1 MDASDERE
9 NDYLRFLRGMRPD
22 DANIQASMPD
32 LSTTQSSELDFRT
45 SFVGPDGLPEIDHD
59 GAEFARM
66 LLAQAEQEHKDTD
79 TEAEEAV
86 VAAQAE
92 AEEAAAAVTGVLQLS
107 SARVRAEASQSRRA
121 EKAPAPKATDNFVL
135 TKKTCRFYNKERE
148 RCKRA
153 ATGLDGRCAIH
164 KVSQFCKHPK
174 CNKYNQGNGFCI
186 KHGGGKKCKHEGC
199 EKHVQGYGYCSG
211 HGGKPLCPIEGCEN
225 KRMEGGYCKAH
236 GGGRFCQH
244 EDCKKRDIGGGL
256 CISHGGGKKCN
267 AKECKKVD
275 RGGGFCKAHGG
286 GKKCETENCKNW
298 ALGGGICLE
307 HKGPGK
313 RCKMLGCTKY
323 DLGGGFCIA
332 HGGGR
337 KCIIEGCTK
346 IRQVNKRCRGHGG
359 KVLCSV
365 PNCDRAAQ
373 NRKLCKSHGGG
384 KLCKHEGCTNTQ
396 KGKGFCIRHGGGTRC
411 KEEGCSAIQ
420 RGGGFCKGH
429 GGGKKC
435 SYTYCKKWVVGGG
448 YCDDHLDLELSRQP
462 EEISR
467 IAANSYLTIH
477 SGSAGQV
484 NSDAPTAA
492 MLLPCLLLA
501 LLAAPTSANPP
512 SPPINYK
519 TYAEMTR
526 YLLEL
531 NATFPDV
538 VQVSVAQDTYDLPY
552 PEELQCIIDDETKAT
567 EPCKQFLVHMTNHS
581 TLASDPER
589 PEVFISGALHGNER
603 AKPTLDT
610 QRWLKQLVNTRNVLV
625 TPMTNAYGYSHNHRE
640 ELTVDPNRDY
650 NYMRSGAECMQTMTS
665 RVVNEIWRD
674 HIFQLA
680 VTFHGGTRAIGNTLA
695 NFAGVFPDG
704 KLYPTGT
711 MNDVVYGV
719 SGGMEDWGYA
729 ASWENQFYDAKSQP
743 FHACEP
749 STFVETSNTKEP
761 KAADLGNFKELY
773 EANVDFFRTEGIT
786 TEFVGHV
793 PRNVRL
799 ALMMIEMAQP
809 LVQIAWEVLGALT
822 VDSTHVQVSSSETF
836 EDDAILMKTSIQK
849 GTTRRFYEFA
859 SDSSQAAAAN
869 VDTLGTSLFVTCL
882 DLGNVTSDKLY
893 VRAVATVDQDW
904 KKQGTGD
911 EGPSPHVPP
920 QSHLVNARTNPDW
933 DFEWNG
939 HRVKAALEWT
949 SPVITVETA
958 KKSEA
963 NDVSSA
969 IIPNSP
975 VTDVPASFSPSG
987 STENESE
994 DSDDSTDAPIIGK
1007 KHTKK
1012 ASDDDESE
1020 ESEDSSDEA
1029 AATTTAPSSATESE
1043 RASTKTTDKD
1053 DGESDD
1059 ESEDSE
1065 DDKDSDDNTLDDEM
1079 KASDDEQA
1087 KSSSSDTTQDATALA
1102 TNGSGLDDKPASGLL
1117 QFGYIIMSSCA
1128 MIIVLTLA
1136 YLYRRVF
1143 RRPRQPYMNIS
1154 SLEQPTRVTIN
1165 SIADEDYDVDD
1176 DESEDVSAGPRI
1188 PRHAQSSR
1196 GVILSFSFLAPMEV
1210 FKRSRNVEDIAPP
1223 QCLSTMLLN
1232 GTIGEDGVLA
1242 LESDRRLGDKYR
1254 GLRSC
1259 DEQFNALVNGDK
1271 SASQEG
1277 SKDTD
1282 TVPKPPQMVYTEYLN
1297 CTGTALCE
1305 KPLLELKSCINSV
1318 LAGHR
1323 NIGDCAQTKR
1333 LLERCM
1339 RSKSEELLQASQPQ
1353 VFRPH
1358 ATP

>member
-1 MDASDERE
+1 
-9 NDYLRFLRGMRPD
+9 
-22 DANIQASMPD
+22 
-32 LSTTQSSELDFRT
+32 
-45 SFVGPDGLPEIDHD
+45 
-59 GAEFARM
+59 
-66 LLAQAEQEHKDTD
+66 
-79 TEAEEAV
+79 
-86 VAAQAE
+86 
-92 AEEAAAAVTGVLQLS
+92 
-107 SARVRAEASQSRRA
+107 
-121 EKAPAPKATDNFVL
+121 
-135 TKKTCRFYNKERE
+135 
-148 RCKRA
+148 
-153 ATGLDGRCAIH
+153 
-164 KVSQFCKHPK
+164 
-174 CNKYNQGNGFCI
+174 
-186 KHGGGKKCKHEGC
+186 
-199 EKHVQGYGYCSG
+199 
-211 HGGKPLCPIEGCEN
+211 
-225 KRMEGGYCKAH
+225 
-236 GGGRFCQH
+236 
-244 EDCKKRDIGGGL
+244 
-256 CISHGGGKKCN
+256 
-267 AKECKKVD
+267 
-275 RGGGFCKAHGG
+275 
-286 GKKCETENCKNW
+286 
-298 ALGGGICLE
+298 
-307 HKGPGK
+307 
-313 RCKMLGCTKY
+313 
-323 DLGGGFCIA
+323 
-332 HGGGR
+332 
-337 KCIIEGCTK
+337 
-346 IRQVNKRCRGHGG
+346 
-359 KVLCSV
+359 
-365 PNCDRAAQ
+365 
-373 NRKLCKSHGGG
+373 
-384 KLCKHEGCTNTQ
+384 
-396 KGKGFCIRHGGGTRC
+396 
-411 KEEGCSAIQ
+411 
-420 RGGGFCKGH
+420 
-429 GGGKKC
+429 
-435 SYTYCKKWVVGGG
+435 
-448 YCDDHLDLELSRQP
+448 
-462 EEISR
+462 
-467 IAANSYLTIH
+467 
-477 SGSAGQV
+477 
-484 NSDAPTAA
+484 
-492 MLLPCLLLA
+492 
-501 LLAAPTSANPP
+501 
-512 SPPINYK
+512 
-519 TYAEMTR
+519 MTR

-567 EPCKQFLVHMTNHS
+567 EPCKQFLVHLTNHS

-603 AKPTLDT
+603 VGPNAAIELVALFAHATSIYGTDDKAKPTLDT

-680 VTFHGGTRAIGNTLA
+680 VTFHGGTRAVAYEWGSPDHYLNGKESNPSEKSPDHMAQLQIGNTLA
-695 NFAGVFPDG
+695 NFAGDFPDG

-749 STFVETSNTKEP
+749 STFGGYPKEKTIYNNITHRAFNMLVETSNTKEP

-773 EANVDFFRTEGIT
+773 KANVDFFRTEGIT

-809 LVQIAWEVLGALT
+809 LVRWVDAAGSSQSQELLNVFPAASLYTTNADQVTEMGCGALAWERNEVATCSVSECNVVNSAHSKVQVAWEVLGALT

-836 EDDAILMKTSIQK
+836 EDDAILMKTSTQK

-969 IIPNSP
+969 ITPNSP
-975 VTDVPASFSPSG
+975 VTDVPTSFSPSG

-1007 KHTKK
+1007 KRTKK
-1012 ASDDDESE
+1012 ASDDDESDESEESE

-1029 AATTTAPSSATESE
+1029 
-1043 RASTKTTDKD
+1043 
-1053 DGESDD
+1053 
-1059 ESEDSE
+1059 
-1065 DDKDSDDNTLDDEM
+1065 
-1079 KASDDEQA
+1079 
-1087 KSSSSDTTQDATALA
+1087 
-1102 TNGSGLDDKPASGLL
+1102 PASGLL

-1165 SIADEDYDVDD
+1165 SIDDEDYDVDD
-1176 DESEDVSAGPRI
+1176 DESED
-1188 PRHAQSSR
+1188 
-1196 GVILSFSFLAPMEV
+1196 
-1210 FKRSRNVEDIAPP
+1210 
-1223 QCLSTMLLN
+1223 MLLN

-1271 SASQEG
+1271 AASQEG

-1318 LAGHR
+1318 LTGHK

>member
-164 KVSQFCKHPK
+164 K
-174 CNKYNQGNGFCI
+174 
-186 KHGGGKKCKHEGC
+186 HGGGKKCKHEGC

-244 EDCKKRDIGGGL
+244 ED
-256 CISHGGGKKCN
+256 
-267 AKECKKVD
+267 
-275 RGGGFCKAHGG
+275 
-286 GKKCETENCKNW
+286 
-298 ALGGGICLE
+298 
-307 HKGPGK
+307 
-313 RCKMLGCTKY
+313 Y
-323 DLGGGFCIA
+323 
-332 HGGGR
+332 
-337 KCIIEGCTK
+337 
-346 IRQVNKRCRGHGG
+346 
-359 KVLCSV
+359 
-365 PNCDRAAQ
+365 
-373 NRKLCKSHGGG
+373 
-384 KLCKHEGCTNTQ
+384 
-396 KGKGFCIRHGGGTRC
+396 
-411 KEEGCSAIQ
+411 
-420 RGGGFCKGH
+420 
-429 GGGKKC
+429 
-435 SYTYCKKWVVGGG
+435 
-448 YCDDHLDLELSRQP
+448 
-462 EEISR
+462 
-467 IAANSYLTIH
+467 
-477 SGSAGQV
+477 
-484 NSDAPTAA
+484 
-492 MLLPCLLLA
+492 
-501 LLAAPTSANPP
+501 
-512 SPPINYK
+512 
-519 TYAEMTR
+519 
-526 YLLEL
+526 
-531 NATFPDV
+531 V

-603 AKPTLDT
+603 VGPNAAIELVALFAHATSIYGTDDKAKPTLDT

-680 VTFHGGTRAIGNTLA
+680 VTFHGGTRAVAYEWGSPDHYLNGKESNPSEKSPDHMAQLQIGNTLA

-809 LVQIAWEVLGALT
+809 LVRWVDAAGSSQSQELLNVFPAASLYTTNADQVTEMGCGALAWERNEVATCSVSDCSVVNSVHSKVQIAWEVLGALT

-1007 KHTKK
+1007 KRTKK

-1223 QCLSTMLLN
+1223 QCLSTVRLHEMLLN

-1271 SASQEG
+1271 AASQEG

>member
-1 MDASDERE
+1 
-9 NDYLRFLRGMRPD
+9 
-22 DANIQASMPD
+22 
-32 LSTTQSSELDFRT
+32 
-45 SFVGPDGLPEIDHD
+45 
-59 GAEFARM
+59 
-66 LLAQAEQEHKDTD
+66 
-79 TEAEEAV
+79 
-86 VAAQAE
+86 
-92 AEEAAAAVTGVLQLS
+92 
-107 SARVRAEASQSRRA
+107 
-121 EKAPAPKATDNFVL
+121 
-135 TKKTCRFYNKERE
+135 
-148 RCKRA
+148 
-153 ATGLDGRCAIH
+153 
-164 KVSQFCKHPK
+164 
-174 CNKYNQGNGFCI
+174 
-186 KHGGGKKCKHEGC
+186 
-199 EKHVQGYGYCSG
+199 
-211 HGGKPLCPIEGCEN
+211 
-225 KRMEGGYCKAH
+225 
-236 GGGRFCQH
+236 
-244 EDCKKRDIGGGL
+244 
-256 CISHGGGKKCN
+256 
-267 AKECKKVD
+267 
-275 RGGGFCKAHGG
+275 
-286 GKKCETENCKNW
+286 
-298 ALGGGICLE
+298 
-307 HKGPGK
+307 
-313 RCKMLGCTKY
+313 
-323 DLGGGFCIA
+323 
-332 HGGGR
+332 
-337 KCIIEGCTK
+337 
-346 IRQVNKRCRGHGG
+346 
-359 KVLCSV
+359 
-365 PNCDRAAQ
+365 
-373 NRKLCKSHGGG
+373 
-384 KLCKHEGCTNTQ
+384 
-396 KGKGFCIRHGGGTRC
+396 
-411 KEEGCSAIQ
+411 
-420 RGGGFCKGH
+420 
-429 GGGKKC
+429 
-435 SYTYCKKWVVGGG
+435 
-448 YCDDHLDLELSRQP
+448 
-462 EEISR
+462 
-467 IAANSYLTIH
+467 
-477 SGSAGQV
+477 
-484 NSDAPTAA
+484 

-603 AKPTLDT
+603 VGPNAAIELVALFAHATSIYGTDDKAKPTLDT

-680 VTFHGGTRAIGNTLA
+680 VTFHGGTRAVAYEWGSPDHYLNGKESNPSEKSPDHMAQLQIGNTLA

-749 STFVETSNTKEP
+749 STFGGYPKEKTIYNNITHRAFNMLVETSNTKEP

-809 LVQIAWEVLGALT
+809 LVRWVDAAGSSQSQELLNVFPAASLYTTNADQVTEMGCGALAWERNEVATCSVSDCSVVNSVHSKVQIAWEVLGALT

-1007 KHTKK
+1007 KRTKK

-1223 QCLSTMLLN
+1223 QCLSTVRLHEMLLN